1 MWTVELSIV
10 IPAYNVENHIALAL
24 NSLARQ
30 RARGFEV
37 IVVDDGSSDRTGSVA
52 LERIRQEGLS
62 DARVIRTENGGVSR
76 ARNVGLAE
84 ARGDY
89 VLFVDGDDYVDPG
102 LVRKTRALLDHAASL
117 PDAILWKFVEVDERR
132 VVSDFFRDKPA
143 LPALMNGPE
152 TLRRILID
160 RAIRLSMGS
169 VAFRRQLLLDHG
181 IRFAPG
187 CVNGEDQEFIYK
199 SLARSGLVA
208 CIDEALYFYVQRGT
222 SITHT
227 YNVKK
232 FDFVHAFRR
241 TAVDLRR
248 ADGEALRPV
257 ADMLENRYTV
267 EDYFYNL
274 KNCLNSAERPPIR
287 RVLRE
292 IDLAYPGLNRE
303 MRALILRSVKNGGR
317 LALSMYVFLL
327 LPELYQAALGV
338 KPAARRF
345 GVGSPKGEL

>member
-10 IPAYNVENHIALAL
+10 IPAYNVEGHIALTL
-24 NSLARQ
+24 SSLARQ
-30 RARGFEV
+30 SERGFEV

-52 LERIRQEGLS
+52 LERIRQESLS
-62 DARVIRTENGGVSR
+62 DARIIRTENGGVSR
-76 ARNVGLAE
+76 ARNIGLSE

-89 VLFVDGDDYVDPG
+89 VLFVDGDDYVDPD
-102 LVRKTRALLDHAASL
+102 LVQKTRALLRNAVPL
-117 PDAILWKFVEVDERR
+117 PDAILWRFVEVNERG
-132 VVSDFFRDKPA
+132 VASDFFGDKPP
-143 LPALMNGPE
+143 LPTLIDGPE
-152 TLRRILID
+152 TLRRIFID

-169 VAFRRQLLLDHG
+169 IAFRRQLLLDHG
-181 IRFAPG
+181 IHFATG
-187 CVNGEDQEFIYK
+187 CVNGEDQELIYK
-199 SLARSGLVA
+199 ALIRSGPVA

-241 TAVDLRR
+241 AA
-248 ADGEALRPV
+248 ADMRMAGGDALRPV
-257 ADMLENRYTV
+257 ADILENRYTV

-274 KNCLNSAERPPIR
+274 KNCLNSSERPPIR

-303 MRALILRSVKNGGR
+303 MRTLIMRSVRNGER
-317 LALSMYVFLL
+317 LSLSMYAFLL

-338 KPAARRF
+338 KPSARRRR
-345 GVGSPKGEL
+345 VGSPKGEL